1 MKYCLKCGSS
11 VKVNENFCGKCGTA
25 LYNNQTIQNNNI
37 NDDELIDAYIGPN
50 ATKLKN
56 GTFSANTFFFGI
68 FYILYRKMWIMGIL
82 LFVVNQIV
90 EFCLPSFSFVIS
102 LTLNIIISIEFKKIY
117 LKHVIDEVNKIKQ
130 ENPNISQ
137 EQLLQICK
145 KKGGISILSILILG
159 LLYVILV
166 IFSLMIYDPVNEIED
181 GTKTYY
187 IKNID
192 SSYYEVN

>member
-1 MKYCLKCGSS
+1 MKYCLKCGSP

-130 ENPNISQ
+130 ENPNVSQ
-137 EQLLQICK
+137 DQLLQICK

-166 IFSLMIYDPVNEIED
+166 IFSLMIYDPVNDIED
-181 GTKTYY
+181 ETKTYY

>member
-25 LYNNQTIQNNNI
+25 LYNNQTIQNNII

-137 EQLLQICK
+137 DQLLQICK

-181 GTKTYY
+181 ETKTYY

>member
-1 MKYCLKCGSS
+1 MPKYKLQSMLKLT
-11 VKVNENFCGKCGTA
+11 KKCCH
-25 LYNNQTIQNNNI
+25 NKIKI
-37 NDDELIDAYIGPN
+37 
-50 ATKLKN
+50 
-56 GTFSANTFFFGI
+56 
-68 FYILYRKMWIMGIL
+68 GIL

-137 EQLLQICK
+137 DQLLQICK

-166 IFSLMIYDPVNEIED
+166 IFSLMIYDPVNDIED
-181 GTKTYY
+181 ETKTYY

>member
-25 LYNNQTIQNNNI
+25 LYNNQTIQNNII

-130 ENPNISQ
+130 ENPNVSQ
-137 EQLLQICK
+137 DQLLQICK

-166 IFSLMIYDPVNEIED
+166 IFSLMIYDPVNDIED
-181 GTKTYY
+181 ETKTYY

>member
-25 LYNNQTIQNNNI
+25 LYNNQTIQNNII

-181 GTKTYY
+181 ETKTYY